1 MHILVPFS
9 FSDKKAVQN
18 MGGKMPDHQGVK
30 CIKCSYKPVY
40 IRAIKSN
47 SFNLF

>member
-18 MGGKMPDHQGVK
+18 MGGKMPDHQGEQHQM
-30 CIKCSYKPVY
+30 
-40 IRAIKSN
+40 
-47 SFNLF
+47 LL